1 MVYLLLRRTIRMLYV
16 DVYIYAKTSAVETP
30 EDRGRPT
37 PCRWPAS
44 EYWLLLS
51 RGVPEKAQSALSPA
65 SILIG
70 TADDLLEVVDDAGLA
85 GLLPSCG

>member
-1 MVYLLLRRTIRMLYV
+1 VL
-16 DVYIYAKTSAVETP
+16 ASA
-30 EDRGRPT
+30 
-37 PCRWPAS
+37 
-44 EYWLLLS
+44 L
-51 RGVPEKAQSALSPA
+51 RGVPDKAQSALSPA